1 MPDVPLSSDDIQKY
15 IDGADAR
22 GVNATQSPPDFWPLS
37 SSLRCETPRCQ
48 LLFFQN
54 VFVVTVQDITPF
66 RPPVVV
72 IASIG
77 RKTPIDLSALTQIA
91 TRPLVRPFKA
101 QGFRLQN
108 LRGKTGLHHHS
119 DSGQRGLIQTRLGL
133 EEQKE
138 IFGLAHF
145 VFKPHA
151 PDNYLVRPCGDL
163 LDLLD

>member
-108 LRGKTGLHHHS
+108 LRGKTELHHHS

-151 PDNYLVRPCGDL
+151 HDNFLVRPCGDL